1 MAKEQKGF
9 IIYGDTEPV
18 VDRLTD
24 EEAGQLFKGMVK
36 YFNSGE
42 TPSFSGVLEF
52 VFIPIKQQM
61 DRDSEKYEEKC
72 QKNREK
78 IQKYWNKVKGNTTE
92 YHSIPMY
99 SNATN
104 TKTDTDTDTDTKTKT
119 DTDTKTTTNKNTKSR
134 GGGSD
139 KDDDSFNIWKQLNAD
154 DIDRIYD
161 AYPDSGG
168 FLIDEVAAEVRTNR
182 RRVKNAVNYILGY
195 AKKVEWDDK
204 ADHFE
209 EALS

>member
-1 MAKEQKGF
+1 
-9 IIYGDTEPV
+9 
-18 VDRLTD
+18 
-24 EEAGQLFKGMVK
+24 
-36 YFNSGE
+36 
-42 TPSFSGVLEF
+42 
-52 VFIPIKQQM
+52 
-61 DRDSEKYEEKC
+61 
-72 QKNREK
+72 
-78 IQKYWNKVKGNTTE
+78 
-92 YHSIPMY
+92 MY
-99 SNATN
+99 TNATN
-104 TKTDTDTDTDTKTKT
+104 INTDTDTDTKTDI
-119 DTDTKTTTNKNTKSR
+119 DTDTTTDTKTKSR
-134 GGGSD
+134 GGVSNG
-139 KDDDSFNIWKQLNAD
+139 DDDSFNIWKQLNAD

>member
-1 MAKEQKGF
+1 MAKTKTEQKGF
-9 IIYGDTEPV
+9 IVYGDNEEV
-18 VDRLTD
+18 FDRLSD
-24 EEAGQLFKGMVK
+24 EEAGQLLKGMVK

-42 TPSFSGVLEF
+42 MPSFSGVLEF

-92 YHSIPMY
+92 YHGIPMY
-99 SNATN
+99 TNATN
-104 TKTDTDTDTDTKTKT
+104 INTDTDTDTKTDI
-119 DTDTKTTTNKNTKSR
+119 DTDTTTNTKTKTR
-134 GGGSD
+134 GGGSNG
-139 KDDDSFNIWKQLNAD
+139 DDDSFNIWKQLNAD
-154 DIDRIYD
+154 DVDRIYD

>member
-1 MAKEQKGF
+1 MAKTKTEQKGF
-9 IIYGDTEPV
+9 IVYGDNEEV
-18 VDRLTD
+18 FDRLSD
-24 EEAGQLFKGMVK
+24 EEAGQLLKGMVK

-42 TPSFSGVLEF
+42 EPSFSGVLEF

-78 IQKYWNKVKGNTTE
+78 IQKYWNKVKGDTTE
-92 YHSIPMY
+92 YHGIPMY
-99 SNATN
+99 TTATN
-104 TKTDTDTDTDTKTKT
+104 TKTDTKTKT
-119 DTDTKTTTNKNTKSR
+119 DTDTKTTTNKNTKSC

-139 KDDDSFNIWKQLNAD
+139 KGDDSFDIWKQLNAD

>member
-1 MAKEQKGF
+1 MAKTKTEQRGF
-9 IIYGDTEPV
+9 IVYDDNEEV
-18 VDRLTD
+18 FDRLSD
-24 EEAGQLFKGMVK
+24 EEAGQLLKGMVK

-42 TPSFSGVLEF
+42 EPSFSGVLEF

-92 YHSIPMY
+92 YHGKPMY
-99 SNATN
+99 TTATN
-104 TKTDTDTDTDTKTKT
+104 TKTDTDTKTN
-119 DTDTKTTTNKNTKSR
+119 TDTKTTTNKNTKSR

-154 DIDRIYD
+154 DVDRIYD